1 MSHQSFL
8 LQPFPGKQPLPHL
21 TLASDLRR
29 HRVLAITYTLRGNL
43 ADVLIPTPIASPER
57 RHELWQST
65 CFEFFLAVQ
74 KTPQYWEFNLS
85 PSGHWNVY
93 RFTDYRQGM
102 TEETTIATLPFKVQL
117 QPNWLQLDLE
127 LDLDQL
133 DLVDSPLDMAISTV
147 IQDRD
152 CHVTYWAIAHPAHQA
167 DFHCRDGFV
176 AQL

>member
-1 MSHQSFL
+1 M
-8 LQPFPGKQPLPHL
+8 
-21 TLASDLRR
+21 R
-29 HRVLAITYTLRGNL
+29 HRVLSITYTLRGNL
-43 ADVLIPTPIASPER
+43 ADVLLPPPVASPAR

-74 KTPQYWEFNLS
+74 QTPQYWEFNLS

-102 TEETTIATLPFKVQL
+102 TEENTIVTLPFKVQL
-117 QPNWLQLDLE
+117 QPDWLQLDLE
-127 LDLDQL
+127 LDLDRL
-133 DLVDSPLDMAISTV
+133 HLVDSPLDIAISTV

-152 CHVTYWAIAHPAHQA
+152 RQVTYWAITHPSHQA
-167 DFHCRDGFV
+167 DFHRRDGFV